1 MLGINTLAVRT
12 AGPFSTIPQQRHDA
26 TPCSRLRQKTNSTG
40 CPRRALI
47 HVCKAD
53 EVTAARRVSSKS
65 NGKDTLVAGILGCAA
80 ALSLQACVSLEALAA
95 PCVLTQAGDLEFC
108 EIKVG
113 KGPAVKTGNTVELVY
128 QGTDVNTRDVYDSS
142 PLEEPLEVE
151 LGNDEIIPG
160 WEAGIVGGNGMP
172 PMNYGGIR
180 KLIVP
185 AKQAFR
191 GEGYGCRY
199 NDKARGGMKCLVN
212 PGAPVEIV
220 VKVLGKDE

>member
-1 MLGINTLAVRT
+1 
-12 AGPFSTIPQQRHDA
+12 
-26 TPCSRLRQKTNSTG
+26 
-40 CPRRALI
+40 
-47 HVCKAD
+47 
-53 EVTAARRVSSKS
+53 
-65 NGKDTLVAGILGCAA
+65 
-80 ALSLQACVSLEALAA
+80 
-95 PCVLTQAGDLEFC
+95 
-108 EIKVG
+108 
-113 KGPAVKTGNTVELVY
+113 
-128 QGTDVNTRDVYDSS
+128 
-142 PLEEPLEVE
+142 
-151 LGNDEIIPG
+151 
-160 WEAGIVGGNGMP
+160 MP